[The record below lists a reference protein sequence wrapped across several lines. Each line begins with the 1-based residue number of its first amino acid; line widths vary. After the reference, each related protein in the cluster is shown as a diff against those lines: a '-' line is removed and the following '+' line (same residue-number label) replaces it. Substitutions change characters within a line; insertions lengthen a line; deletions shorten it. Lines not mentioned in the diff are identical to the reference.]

1 MKSIPYHQHLKSN
14 EIKPEG
20 ESIKKLH
27 FTMSEYFQIN
37 ETNDRYLVVYQI
49 EEIEEK
55 KEKTNEIELYY
66 IT

>member
-1 MKSIPYHQHLKSN
+1 
-14 EIKPEG
+14 
-20 ESIKKLH
+20 
-27 FTMSEYFQIN
+27 MSEYFQIN

-55 KEKTNEIELYY
+55 KEKTNEIELCY